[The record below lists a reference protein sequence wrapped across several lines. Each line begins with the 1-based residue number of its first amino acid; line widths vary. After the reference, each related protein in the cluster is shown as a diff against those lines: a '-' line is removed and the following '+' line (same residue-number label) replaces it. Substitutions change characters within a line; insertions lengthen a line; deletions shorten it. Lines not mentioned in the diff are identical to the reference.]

1 MSAGDAAI
9 AAVLKRDRAI
19 VLVALLALAAL
30 AWVYVLWLAAGMYA
44 PSPGMPSMTA
54 AEMAA
59 MMSPGF
65 APWTLGHALFIFA
78 MWAVMMIGM
87 MTPSAAPMILIY
99 TQVARQAGTLGKP
112 FASAAWF
119 ASGYLIVWTAFALVA
134 TAAQYGLERTAL
146 LSPMMASS
154 SHIFGGVLL
163 IAAGIYQWTPLKMA
177 CLSQCRAPLSFVQR
191 HGGFQSSGTG
201 SLRLGLLHGAD
212 CVGCCWALMALLFV
226 GGVMN
231 PLWIAGLM
239 IFVLAEKILPG
250 ARYVSWG
257 AGSLAMLA
265 GIWLIWTA

>member
-1 MSAGDAAI
+1 MTQGDTAL
-9 AAVLKRDRAI
+9 AAVLKRDRAV
-19 VLVALLALAAL
+19 VLVALLMLAAL
-30 AWVYVLWLAAGMYA
+30 AWAYVLWLAAGMYA
-44 PSPGMPSMTA
+44 PSPDMPSMSM

-65 APWTLGHALFIFA
+65 TPWTLTHALFIFA
-78 MWAVMMIGM
+78 MWSVMMIGM

-99 TQVARQAGTLGKP
+99 TQVARQVGTLGKP

-119 ASGYLIVWTAFALVA
+119 ASGYLIAWTAFALAA
-134 TAAQYGLERTAL
+134 TAAQYGLERAAL
-146 LSPMMASS
+146 LSPMMTST

-163 IAAGIYQWTPLKMA
+163 IAAGIYQWTPLKNA
-177 CLSQCRAPLSFVQR
+177 CLSQCRAPLAFVQS
-191 HGGFQSSGTG
+191 HGGFQSSGFG

-250 ARYVSWG
+250 SRYVSRA
-257 AGSLAMLA
+257 AGVLAAAA
-265 GIWLIWTA
+265 GIWLAA